1 MSGELRGSHFTV
13 WISDELRALGLEG
26 INARVMLDGD
36 ALRLA
41 GDGGGLF
48 VLRTDEV
55 ERLRL
60 CRFYTRQGTFCEAL
74 IDRHGAARLR
84 LGTNDKDSGY
94 RAVMWS
100 FAERLG
106 PGRVYRGD
114 SKLGATIML
123 LLTAGSIGLL
133 AIVLMLYAIFL
144 GSAGLAIAAIVV
156 GAVDVLL
163 ARSLVRR
170 MWPKPVESLEELES
184 ELPQVQGPRP

>member
-1 MSGELRGSHFTV
+1 MKGAGRGSHFTV

-36 ALRLA
+36 ALRLI
-41 GDGGGLF
+41 GDGGGEF

-55 ERLRL
+55 DRLRL
-60 CRFYTRQGTFCEAL
+60 CKFYTRQGTFCEAL
-74 IDRHGAARLR
+74 IDRRGAARLR
-84 LGTNDKDSGY
+84 LGTNNKDSGY

-100 FAERLG
+100 FAEKLG

-123 LLTAGSIGLL
+123 LLTAGSIGML
-133 AIVLMLYAIFL
+133 AIVLLIYALFL
-144 GSAGLAIAAIVV
+144 GSVGFGLAGLAV
-156 GAVDVLL
+156 GAIDVAL
-163 ARSLVRR
+163 ARSLLRR

-184 ELPQVQGPRP
+184 ELPDVQGLRP